1 MQSPIT
7 HSGSITWELSHLKG
21 HGWYIEIIIEGL
33 KYGQVKSEPSYVD
46 ILQPNVSF

>member
-21 HGWYIEIIIEGL
+21 HGWYIEIMEGL
-33 KYGQVKSEPSYVD
+33 EYGQVKSEPSYVD